1 MITTTYSAARQ
12 KLKSVFDMVTE
23 QLVDITITRRN
34 GKNVVI
40 MSEEE
45 YLGWKETVYLL
56 SNPNNAK
63 HIQNSLKELK
73 NKETSSLDL
82 NEL

>member
-1 MITTTYSAARQ
+1 MITTTYTAAR
-12 KLKSVFDMVTE
+12 KNLKNIFDTATD

-45 YLGWKETVYLL
+45 YLGWQETTYLL

-63 HIQNSLKELK
+63 HLQKSIKELD
-73 NKETSSLDL
+73 NNDTTSFELD
-82 NEL
+82 EL